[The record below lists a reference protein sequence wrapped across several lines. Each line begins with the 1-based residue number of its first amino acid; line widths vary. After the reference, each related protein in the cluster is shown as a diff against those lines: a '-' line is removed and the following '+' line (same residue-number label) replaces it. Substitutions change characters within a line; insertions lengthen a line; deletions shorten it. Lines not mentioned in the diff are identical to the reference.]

1 MEVRDAL
8 ARLIDEEQP
17 DAVHAI
23 AMQTMVMTS
32 LALAKARHQPW
43 AVILH
48 LTGQG
53 YLGQS
58 RSPLAYMLRPLA
70 RAALQRC
77 TSRHNAWLVAENRDD
92 VAKMLADRV
101 VAPGRTAIV
110 PGAGV
115 DAALFPEIAA
125 PLNPVPRVAYVGRML
140 RSKGLHVL
148 VDAHRLLRE
157 RGANVDLALFGEAD
171 AGSREAIP
179 KWTLLDWNREPGIAW
194 HGRTNDI
201 AGVWR
206 AADIAVVPPLGGDGM
221 PRAMLEA
228 AACGRPLVV
237 SDVPG
242 CREFVRPGV
251 EGFLVPP
258 DDAGALAEALATLA
272 GDPRLRLR
280 MGAAARRRVL
290 QDYTEDSV
298 RAKIRDIY
306 GAARWAAHN
315 PVSEDASLR
324 LA

>member
-1 MEVRDAL
+1 
-8 ARLIDEEQP
+8 
-17 DAVHAI
+17 
-23 AMQTMVMTS
+23 MTS
-32 LALAKARHQPW
+32 LALAKARHRPS

-53 YLGQS
+53 YLGHS
-58 RSPLAYMLRPLA
+58 RSPLAYVLRPLA
-70 RAALQRC
+70 RAALRRC
-77 TSRHNAWLVAENRDD
+77 TSSHNAWLVAENSDD
-92 VAKMLADRV
+92 AAKMIADRV
-101 VAPGRTAIV
+101 AVPGRTAIV

-115 DAALFPEIAA
+115 DAGALSARSLRRSIRRASGRLCRTHAEVEGPPRARGCASPAA
-125 PLNPVPRVAYVGRML
+125 GTRRRYRSCALRRSRRRQPRSHPGR
-140 RSKGLHVL
+140 RRW
-148 VDAHRLLRE
+148 DW
-157 RGANVDLALFGEAD
+157 
-171 AGSREAIP
+171 SREA
-179 KWTLLDWNREPGIAW
+179 GIAW

-206 AADIAVVPPLGGDGM
+206 AADIAVVPALGGDGM

-242 CREFVRPGV
+242 CRAIRAAGRGGVSSFRPAMPAR
-251 EGFLVPP
+251 LRRRLPR
-258 DDAGALAEALATLA
+258 LA
-272 GDPRLRLR
+272 GDLRLRLR

-290 QDYTEDSV
+290 HDYTEDAV

-306 GAARWAAHN
+306 RAARWAAHN